1 MLSKSI
7 SVLLAVF
14 AFVGFVV
21 PTAAAQDLTVDD
33 NTLPQEIVDRTLQEI
48 EGAQTRVEH
57 AINTIVDL
65 DLHERM
71 PEQPHQ
77 HQQSFQDCSVL
88 ITVKED
94 LRLLL
99 VRMVLTI

>member
-48 EGAQTRVEH
+48 EGA
-57 AINTIVDL
+57 
-65 DLHERM
+65 
-71 PEQPHQ
+71 
-77 HQQSFQDCSVL
+77 
-88 ITVKED
+88 
-94 LRLLL
+94 
-99 VRMVLTI
+99 